1 MQQLNSRKYM
11 KEQEKYKQDH
21 DRKKH
26 LNNIW
31 RADDIF
37 IEKARTQN
45 RDPIIGKL
53 ASKLISTKENLEK
66 ANMLNTKRFSGM
78 GGDPTARLR

>member
-1 MQQLNSRKYM
+1 M
-11 KEQEKYKQDH
+11 KEQEEYKQDH

-45 RDPIIGKL
+45 DDSIMGNI
-53 ASKLISTKENLEK
+53 ASKLISSISCSRVAAKWSTGFAYK
-66 ANMLNTKRFSGM
+66 
-78 GGDPTARLR
+78 